1 MSLGTNKA
9 IVRRFIEEVL
19 NDGNLEVSNDLVAE
33 DFIAHPAP
41 TAGPAGLA
49 GVKEFAAAQRA
60 AAPDWHITIQDIFA
74 EGDKVV
80 VRAFGRGTPRRAYFG
95 IAPSKEPITIPWIAM
110 YRVAGGKIAERWT
123 YAQMPERETSPPR

>member
-1 MSLGTNKA
+1 MSEETNKRV
-9 IVRRFIEEVL
+9 VRRFIEEVL
-19 NDGNLEVSNDLVAE
+19 NEGNVGVSNDLVAE

-74 EGDKVV
+74 EDDKVV
-80 VRAFGRGTPRRAYFG
+80 VRAFGRGTPQRAYFG
-95 IAPSKEPITIPWIAM
+95 IAPSEEPITIPWIAL
-110 YRVAGGKIAERWT
+110 YRVAGGKISERWT
-123 YAQMPERETSPPR
+123 YVQMPERETPPPH

>member
-1 MSLGTNKA
+1 MSEETNKRV
-9 IVRRFIEEVL
+9 VRRFIDEVL
-19 NDGNLEVSNDLVAE
+19 NAGNIEVSDDLVAE
-33 DFIAHPAP
+33 DFVAHPAP
-41 TAGPAGLA
+41 TGGLVGLA

-74 EGDKVV
+74 EGAKVV
-80 VRAFGRGTPRRAYFG
+80 VRGFGRGTPQRAYFG

-123 YAQMPERETSPPR
+123 YVQIPERETPPPQ